1 VVRDKKDFDWQMMFQ
16 LEYFFLIFDYRV
28 PNTDSLRNVVTNS
41 YNPHASH
48 HSVRRRGKRITNFSD
63 MNLRNSFI
71 HCQEQYVKHG
81 NLTKAAKM
89 FDELLLRDYPPVLYW
104 WFVSSFQDPH
114 KWFEART
121 RFALSA
127 AAWAAVG
134 HVIGLGDR

>member
-1 VVRDKKDFDWQMMFQ
+1 M
-16 LEYFFLIFDYRV
+16 LPGNILLICFCSFNIPLTYIDCTRRV
-28 PNTDSLRNVVTNS
+28 PNTDSLRNVVTGS

-48 HSVRRRGKRITNFSD
+48 HSAQRRGKRFTNFVD
-63 MNLRNSFI
+63 MNLRNNYTS
-71 HCQEQYVKHG
+71 CQEQYFKHG

-89 FDELLLRDYPPVLYW
+89 FDEVMLKDYPPLFYW
-104 WFVSSFQDPH
+104 WFVRRFEDPH

-127 AAWAAVG
+127 AACAAVG